1 MTMRRMKAIS
11 ILITVVL
18 TLTTLI
24 YGNSFQK
31 NKEGSKVKSP
41 PVKDDVVAKNAKAK
55 GTPLVER
62 LPADVEGVVL
72 EDGAVK
78 LKAGYKFVK
87 KDNKVTVMSIA
98 AGAGGSGG
106 LGVGGSWDCV
116 CQSTEVGG
124 CSTMIVDNQIY
135 CAPGGQP
142 PCGGKC
148 ALSVV
153 IHASRTKV
161 MRY

>member
-1 MTMRRMKAIS
+1 MKMSRIS
-11 ILITVVL
+11 ILMTVVL
-18 TLTTLI
+18 TLTTPI
-24 YGNSFQK
+24 YGNSVQK
-31 NKEGSKVKSP
+31 NKESSKVKSSP
-41 PVKDDVVAKNAKAK
+41 TKDDVVVRNAKAK

-72 EDGAVK
+72 EDGVVK

-87 KDNKVTVMSIA
+87 KDNKVTVMSLSA
-98 AGAGGSGG
+98 GTGGAGGG

-153 IHASRTKV
+153 IHALKTKV